1 MKVTPYNRDEE
12 QRVLQ
17 YPLKEKNPIL
27 GKYINLGN
35 YNLEELM
42 KIANKEYLG
51 ILRKNDTQE
60 KYEKK
65 TKNEYKVLVEYL
77 DEQKPTTKR
86 QVAELILQYY
96 RDKDIMLGKHPRTLI
111 DYTEKYTFHRG
122 IWTTEEILD
131 KYRI

>member
-1 MKVTPYNRDEE
+1 MFPSHD
-12 QRVLQ
+12 Q
-17 YPLKEKNPIL
+17 
-27 GKYINLGN
+27 
-35 YNLEELM
+35 
-42 KIANKEYLG
+42 
-51 ILRKNDTQE
+51 TQE